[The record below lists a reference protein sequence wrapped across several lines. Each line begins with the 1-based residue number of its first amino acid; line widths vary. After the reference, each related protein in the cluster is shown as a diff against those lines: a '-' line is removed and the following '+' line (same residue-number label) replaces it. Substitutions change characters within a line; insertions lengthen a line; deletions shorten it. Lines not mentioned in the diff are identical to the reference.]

1 MQLLKGKPVSDYIKE
16 KTTDMVSAML
26 EKNIVP
32 TLGILRVG
40 ANESDMA
47 YENSAVKT
55 ANALGIHIEKY
66 IMDADRDESD
76 I

>member
-1 MQLLKGKPVSDYIKE
+1 
-16 KTTDMVSAML
+16 MVSVML

-55 ANALGIHIEKY
+55 ANALGIHIEK
-66 IMDADRDESD
+66 
-76 I
+76 